1 MAMYGEEVKQG
12 KQYTTSTH
20 SPQSQ
25 RQGVFEEKKRE
36 FFQSPKRC
44 RLPSVTFTY
53 AFPLAPLLWLHGIMT
68 HPHTLRLLLLPK
80 DWPFFLLLF
89 L

>member
-53 AFPLAPLLWLHGIMT
+53 ASPLAPLLWLDEIMT
-68 HPHTLRLLLLPK
+68 HPPQTLRLLPK
-80 DWPFFLLLF
+80 DRPFFLLLF